1 MHYLPFGGRGIL
13 RVSNMHKKL
22 LISALILLTFLGA
35 ADSAYLAEKAL
46 TGSALTCSI
55 KGLGGCNVVAQS
67 AYSHLFGIPLGVYGV
82 GFYGIMLVLALLA
95 LKVPK
100 KFVYDA
106 LAAIGVFGLL
116 SSIVFVGIQIFLI
129 QALCI
134 YCLASAAI
142 SLFACVVTIVLWR
155 KFRFSTK
162 TESVKI
168 GAALILV
175 VFFFIAPPT
184 HAATVLSGQS
194 IIVSSS
200 TPDNA
205 YYAGGQVHINVPLPG
220 DLAAVAGTVT
230 VSAPVTGDVLAA
242 GATVDIQKPVLRN
255 VRAIAGRINVQ
266 DNVAGD
272 LVVAGGFVTVS
283 GKAKDMN
290 VGGGTIQILNGS
302 NGPVTVYGADVYL
315 SGEFNGN
322 VEVVAADK
330 VTIGEGTVIHG
341 VFKYNAPQQADI
353 PTSAHILGGIN
364 YIGSAAYLPTVQ
376 EAKTFA
382 VAGLWVFFLVKLAA
396 ALVVTGLIAGIF
408 PVFTERVI
416 ETTLSR
422 SFERFVLLTLLGFAG
437 MVAIPVLILLL
448 LVSFVGIGLASILG
462 AAYVLFLLIS
472 YVYAAVLVGSAIMYL
487 ARKRKQ
493 ITWRAALLGVLV
505 LAVVGIIPVFG
516 LVMRVL
522 LMATAGGAILSLF
535 YKFAFRKNRIDISEF

>member
-1 MHYLPFGGRGIL
+1 
-13 RVSNMHKKL
+13 MHKNL
-22 LISALILLTFLGA
+22 LLSALILLTFLGV

-55 KGLGGCNVVAQS
+55 KGLEGCNVVAQS
-67 AYSHLFGIPLGVYGV
+67 VYSHLFGIPLGVYGI
-82 GFYGIMLVLALLA
+82 GFYGVMFVLAILA
-95 LKVPK
+95 LKAPR
-100 KFVYDA
+100 KFVHDA
-106 LAAIGVFGLL
+106 LAAIGVLGLL
-116 SSIVFVGIQIFLI
+116 ASSVFIGIQIFLI
-129 QALCI
+129 KALCI
-134 YCLASAAI
+134 YCLASGAI
-142 SLFACVVTIVLWR
+142 SLFACVVSVALWR
-155 KFRFSTK
+155 KFRVSIK
-162 TESVKI
+162 NESVKTS
-168 GAALILV
+168 GAGKAGTAALLAL
-175 VFFFIAPPT
+175 FCFLSPSAT

-194 IIVSSS
+194 ITVSSS

-205 YYAGGQVHINVPLPG
+205 YYAGGQVRVNVPLPG
-220 DLAAVAGTVT
+220 DLVAAAGTIT
-230 VSAPVTGDVLAA
+230 VSAPVTGDVLAV
-242 GATVDIQKPVLRN
+242 GATVDIQKPVSRN
-255 VRAIAGRINVQ
+255 VRAVAGRINVQ

-272 LVVAGGFVTVS
+272 LVVAGGFVTVT

-290 VGGGTIQILNGS
+290 IGGGTVQILNGS

-353 PTSAHILGGIN
+353 PMSAQILGGVD

-376 EAKTFA
+376 QAKTFA
-382 VAGLWVFFLVKLAA
+382 VAGLWVFFMVKLTA
-396 ALVVTGLIAGIF
+396 ALVVTGLIAGLF
-408 PVFTERVI
+408 PLFTDRVI
-416 ETTLSR
+416 ESTLSR

-462 AAYVLFLLIS
+462 AAYVLFLLIA
-472 YVYAAVLVGSAIMYL
+472 YMYAAVLVGSAIMYL

-505 LAVVGIIPVFG
+505 LAVVGIIPVVG
-516 LVMRVL
+516 LVIRVL

-535 YKFAFRKNRIDISEF
+535 YKFAFRKQKIDLSEF